1 MSKLLLGAVAGTALL
16 LSAPVFAADLNEP
29 IPQAPYAPPV
39 TSSAFDW
46 TGAYVGANVGYSWA
60 NQAESSGKGHDAVVG
75 GVFAGYN
82 YQMPNNFVVGGEG
95 EVAYGGADPLATWT
109 GAVRGRAGYA
119 FDNLLVYG
127 TVGGLVGQGE
137 MKNGGNSVTRTHV
150 GYQVGAGLEAAL
162 TTNVTARAEY
172 LYTGTNDRDYGAAGG
187 QGDLSGNAV
196 RVGIGYKF

>member
-1 MSKLLLGAVAGTALL
+1 MSKLLLGAVAGSALL

-29 IPQAPYAPPV
+29 IPQAPYAAPV

-46 TGAYVGANVGYSWA
+46 TGAYVGANVGYTWA
-60 NQAESSGKGHDAVVG
+60 NQAAGAGKDHDGVVG

-82 YQMPNNFVVGGEG
+82 YQMPNNIVVGGEG

-119 FDNLLVYG
+119 FDNILVYG

-137 MKNGGNSVTRTHV
+137 MKDGSSSETRTHV
-150 GYQVGAGLEAAL
+150 GYQVGAGIEAAL

-172 LYTGTNDRDYGAAGG
+172 LYTDTNNREYNGTK
-187 QGDLSGNAV
+187 GDLDGNTV
-196 RVGIGYKF
+196 KLGVGYKF

>member
-1 MSKLLLGAVAGTALL
+1 MSKLLLGAVAGSALL

-29 IPQAPYAPPV
+29 IPQAPYAAPV

-46 TGAYVGANVGYSWA
+46 TGAYVGANVGYTWA
-60 NQAESSGKGHDAVVG
+60 NQAAGAGKDHDGVVG

-82 YQMPNNFVVGGEG
+82 YQMPNNIVVGGEG

-119 FDNLLVYG
+119 FDNILVYG

-137 MKNGGNSVTRTHV
+137 MKTGSGSETRTHV
-150 GYQVGAGLEAAL
+150 GYQVGAGIEAAL

-172 LYTGTNDRDYGAAGG
+172 LYTDTNNRDYGSGK
-187 QGDLSGNAV
+187 GDLDGNTV
-196 RVGIGYKF
+196 KLGVGYKF

>member
-1 MSKLLLGAVAGTALL
+1 MSKLLLGAVAGSALL

-29 IPQAPYAPPV
+29 IPQAPYAAPV

-46 TGAYVGANVGYSWA
+46 TGAYVGANVGYTWA
-60 NQAESSGKGHDAVVG
+60 NQAAGAGKDHDGVVG

-82 YQMPNNFVVGGEG
+82 YQMPNNIVVGGEG

-119 FDNLLVYG
+119 FDNILVYG

-137 MKNGGNSVTRTHV
+137 MKLGSGSETRTHV
-150 GYQVGAGLEAAL
+150 GYQVGAGIEAAL

-172 LYTGTNDRDYGAAGG
+172 LYTDTNNRDYNGTK
-187 QGDLSGNAV
+187 GDLDGNTV
-196 RVGIGYKF
+196 KLGVGYKF

>member
-1 MSKLLLGAVAGTALL
+1 MSKLLLGAVAGSALL

-29 IPQAPYAPPV
+29 IPQAPYAAPV

-46 TGAYVGANVGYSWA
+46 TGAYVGANVGYTWA
-60 NQAESSGKGHDAVVG
+60 NQPEAGGKDRDAAVG

-82 YQMPNNFVVGGEG
+82 YQMPNNIVVGGEG

-119 FDNLLVYG
+119 FDNILVYG
-127 TVGGLVGQGE
+127 TVGGLLGQGE
-137 MKNGGNSVTRTHV
+137 MKVGGGDETRTHV
-150 GYQVGAGLEAAL
+150 GYQVGAGIEAAL

-172 LYTGTNDRDYGAAGG
+172 LYTDTNSRDYNGDK
-187 QGDLSGNAV
+187 GDLDGNAV
-196 RVGIGYKF
+196 KVGVGYKF

>member
-29 IPQAPYAPPV
+29 IPQAPYAAPMV

-46 TGAYVGANVGYSWA
+46 TGAYVGANVGYTWA
-60 NQAESSGKGHDAVVG
+60 NQAAGAGKDHDGVVG

-82 YQMPNNFVVGGEG
+82 YQMPNNIVVGGEG

-119 FDNLLVYG
+119 FDNILVYG

-137 MKNGGNSVTRTHV
+137 MKTGSGDETRTHV
-150 GYQVGAGLEAAL
+150 GYQVGAGIEAAL

-172 LYTGTNDRDYGAAGG
+172 LYTDTNERNYDSGNK
-187 QGDLSGNAV
+187 GDLDGNTV
-196 RVGIGYKF
+196 KLGVGYKF

>member
-1 MSKLLLGAVAGTALL
+1 MSKLLLSAVAGSVLL

-46 TGAYVGANVGYSWA
+46 TGAYVGADAGYSWA
-60 NQAESSGKGHDAVVG
+60 NAASGPGNDHDGFVG

-82 YQMPNNFVVGGEG
+82 YQMPSNVVVGAEA

-109 GAVRGRAGYA
+109 GAVRGRVGYA
-119 FDNLLVYG
+119 FDNILVYG
-127 TVGGLVGQGE
+127 AVGGLVGQGQ
-137 MKNGGNSVTRTHV
+137 MKDGGNDETRTHL

-172 LYTGTNDRDYGAAGG
+172 LYTGTNERDYGPAGG
-187 QGDLSGNAV
+187 EASLSGNAV
-196 RVGIGYKF
+196 KVGVAYKF